1 MTADIRIILVDDHQV
16 VLNSWKDLL
25 EKNPRFKVVAECL
38 DGQEGIDKTITLS
51 PDIVIVDVIMKPLNG
66 FKVTEQ
72 ISKKMPEVKIIGM
85 SVNNQPNYANKMME
99 LGARGYL
106 TKTSTLEE
114 INHAIN
120 EIYNGRFYVC
130 EEIRKKLRPLE

>member
-1 MTADIRIILVDDHQV
+1 MTAAIRIILVDDHQV
-16 VLNSWKDLL
+16 VLNSWKELL

-38 DGQEGIDKTITLS
+38 DGLEAIDRTISLS
-51 PDIVIVDVIMKPLNG
+51 PDIVIVDVVMKPLNG

-72 ISKKMPEVKIIGM
+72 ISQKMPAVKVIGM

-99 LGARGYL
+99 MGARGYL

-114 INHAIN
+114 INYAIN
-120 EIYNGRFYVC
+120 EIYNGRIYVC
-130 EEIRKKLRPLE
+130 DEIRKKMGPA

>member
-1 MTADIRIILVDDHQV
+1 MTADIKIILVDDHQV

-38 DGQEGIDKTITLS
+38 DGQEAIDKTILLS
-51 PDIVIVDVIMKPLNG
+51 PDIIIVDVIMKPLNG
-66 FKVTEQ
+66 FKVTEE
-72 ISKKMPEVKIIGM
+72 ISKKMPEVKIIGI

-114 INHAIN
+114 INYAIC
-120 EIYNGRFYVC
+120 EIYDGRVYIC
-130 EEIRKKLRPLE
+130 EEIRKKLDTRY

>member
-1 MTADIRIILVDDHQV
+1 MTAAIRIIIVDDHEL

-25 EKNPRFKVVAECL
+25 EKNPRFKVIAGCL
-38 DGQEGIDKTITLS
+38 DGHEAIDKTIKLA
-51 PDIVIVDVIMKPLNG
+51 PDIILVDIKMKPLNG
-66 FKVTEQ
+66 FQVAEKLNE
-72 ISKKMPEVKIIGM
+72 KMPDVKVIGM

-114 INHAIN
+114 ISHAIC
-120 EIYNGRFYVC
+120 EIYEGRNYVC
-130 EEIRKKLRPLE
+130 EEIRSKMRST